1 MTKVIKMLGSAGLAA
16 VFGILLLG
24 FSGAMHASTV
34 SAESPPNPPGRFVGS
49 VKLDGVMATA
59 GTTIEA
65 RIGTTTCGVTTVFM
79 SGSDARYALDVPA
92 LDPGANPNCGTD
104 GGAVSFYI
112 GGKKANETGSWKNYQ
127 LNTLDLTFT
136 TPVAASPSPSTTPKA
151 PVTGTGV
158 SNDSSSSASWL
169 FAVLGLGAVAFGVS
183 GLAAARRRR

>member
-24 FSGAMHASTV
+24 FSGAMNATSV
-34 SAESPPNPPGRFVGS
+34 SADSPPNPPGRFVGS
-49 VKLDGVMATA
+49 VKIDGKAATA

-65 RIGTTTCGVTTVFM
+65 RVGSSTCGVTTVFM

-104 GGAVSFYI
+104 GAAVSFLI
-112 GGKKANETGSWKNYQ
+112 GGKVANEKGSWKNYQ
-127 LNTLDLTFT
+127 LNQLDLTYT
-136 TPVAASPSPSTTPKA
+136 TPPSATPKP

-158 SNDSSSSASWL
+158 SNDSSTSAGWL

-183 GLAAARRRR
+183 GLAAARRKS